1 MIKIEI
7 HGVDWS
13 KYNSTHGDWGTS
25 KDEFAI
31 IQIGGINGNGTYSQ
45 ATYAPQVKAVLA
57 MGRRAHTYIWFEVG
71 NSSAKS
77 KTVLDKFLPQVKT
90 PKGSIIALDW
100 EAGASAGYKSG
111 NTAVVLAALKRI
123 KAAGYTPVLY
133 GYKDFMNQTLDMK
146 QVVKLIGSSL
156 WVAEYPDYNIR
167 TEPMKSKSGGYL
179 YFPSMDGI
187 AIFQFTS
194 TYRAGG
200 LDGNV
205 DLTGITWSGYKKTAP
220 SKPVSSKPAPIK
232 KEAPDMPVAKA
243 RPANV
248 YGVAYVIADTKS
260 AKGVTIKKGSDW
272 NIYGYPDGKVD
283 IGSDTVSASAVRI
296 IANPLR
302 VGAKGDAHN
311 AKSVTLSNGKVIA
324 PGNWHATAI
333 TADGQ
338 IDLGGKQMADAKL
351 FTIVI

>member
-100 EAGASAGYKSG
+100 EAGASAGNKVG
-111 NTAVVLAALKRI
+111 NTAVVLTALKRI

-133 GYKDFMNQTLDMK
+133 GYKDFMNATLDMR
-146 QVVKLIGSSL
+146 QIVKLIGNSL
-156 WVAEYPDYNIR
+156 WVAEYPDYSVR
-167 TEPMKSKSGGYL
+167 TEPNYHF
-179 YFPSMDGI
+179 FPSMDGI

-205 DLTGITWSGYKKTAP
+205 DLTGITWNGYRRSDKAP
-220 SKPVSSKPAPIK
+220 AKPVVK
-232 KEAPDMPVAKA
+232 KEVISDMPVAKE
-243 RPANV
+243 RPANI
-248 YGVAYVIADTKS
+248 YGVAYVTADTTS
-260 AKGVTIKKGSDW
+260 ANGKAIKKGTDW
-272 NIYGYPDGKVD
+272 KIYGYPDGKVD
-283 IGSDTVSASAVRI
+283 IGTDTVSADTVRV

-302 VGAKGDAHN
+302 VGAKHTVHN
-311 AKSVTLSNGKVIA
+311 AEKVTLSNGKVIA
-324 PGNWHATAI
+324 PGNWMATEV